1 MTGLP
6 HPSAPCQEFPS
17 DSGGGGILRVG
28 NGGILSFFW
37 FLAFLCFWQWMD
49 LTPVLPPLAR
59 GSVLGYVHGFVLGS
73 VLGFIH
79 GFVLGSVLGY
89 VLGFVP
95 CSLLGFVLA

>member
-1 MTGLP
+1 MTLGEG
-6 HPSAPCQEFPS
+6 EFLELAM
-17 DSGGGGILRVG
+17 GKFCH
-28 NGGILSFFW
+28 FFG

-49 LTPVLPPLAR
+49 LTPVLPPLAP

>member
-1 MTGLP
+1 MTLGEG
-6 HPSAPCQEFPS
+6 EFLELAT
-17 DSGGGGILRVG
+17 GEFCH
-28 NGGILSFFW
+28 FFW

-49 LTPVLPPLAR
+49 LTPVLPPLAP

>member
-1 MTGLP
+1 MQHQISTSISIAQ
-6 HPSAPCQEFPS
+6 HS
-17 DSGGGGILRVG
+17 
-28 NGGILSFFW
+28 
-37 FLAFLCFWQWMD
+37 MD
-49 LTPVLPPLAR
+49 LTPVLPPLAP